1 MQLAETMVFYLLI
14 GAGVSVAVLIV
25 DEALALGERVFRAAT
40 AFLFWPLYLPI
51 LLQQARPVEHAA
63 EVEQPSTEKTDEFA
77 VAIAQVEAELDT
89 ALNSLGGWAEDALSG
104 EQGRL
109 AELRAAWRL
118 QAERIRE
125 LDRLLTQPEF
135 LDDVSPAE
143 EEAPQETAASD
154 SIKQPTDRSR
164 LCTRARQE
172 NIDRL
177 KQLRRQMNDD
187 LMGTLSW
194 VRELVT
200 MIHLAKFTGAP
211 ASRAQEL
218 VAQIAAAVEGLSE
231 VSTWQEE
238 PLAVAT

>member
-1 MQLAETMVFYLLI
+1 MQLAETILFYLLI
-14 GAGVSVAVLIV
+14 GAGVSVAALIV
-25 DEALALGERVFRAAT
+25 DDARAPGERVFRAAT
-40 AFLFWPLYLPI
+40 ALLFWPLYLPI
-51 LLQQARPVEHAA
+51 LLQQARPVEQAA
-63 EVEQPSTEKTDEFA
+63 KVEQPSTDQTDEFA
-77 VAIAQVEAELDT
+77 VAIAQVEVELDT

-135 LDDVSPAE
+135 LDDVSRTEGELPRETPAGDVTE
-143 EEAPQETAASD
+143 RAP
-154 SIKQPTDRSR
+154 DRSH

-238 PLAVAT
+238 PLVSV